1 MAFAVTVVTVM
12 IAVVTVV
19 FLTSKGWIRFTGQ
32 AMCWVSTTACI
43 RSRGNRVVTVVVT
56 VSMMSVSVMTVV
68 VAISMMAVSVVAIS
82 VVTVSVVVIRFGA

>member
-1 MAFAVTVVTVM
+1 MAFAVTVVTVV

-43 RSRGNRVVTVVVT
+43 RGRGNRVVSIVMFISMVA
-56 VSMMSVSVMTVV
+56 VSV

-82 VVTVSVVVIRFGA
+82 MVTVSVVVIRFGA